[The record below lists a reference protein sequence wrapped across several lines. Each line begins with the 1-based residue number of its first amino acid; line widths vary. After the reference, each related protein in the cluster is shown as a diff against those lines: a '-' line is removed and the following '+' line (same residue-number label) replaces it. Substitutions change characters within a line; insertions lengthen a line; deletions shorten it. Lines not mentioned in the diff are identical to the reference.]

1 MVAPRRYRR
10 GQQAG
15 DDAGQFAKLGEAN
28 KRIRLLEQANKVG
41 QSLGYTS
48 VIGDCKA
55 LPFPDSEVREQAKAT
70 LTKLPT

>member
-15 DDAGQFAKLGEAN
+15 DDAGQFAKLREAN
-28 KRIRLLEQANKVG
+28 KRIRLLEQA
-41 QSLGYTS
+41 
-48 VIGDCKA
+48 
-55 LPFPDSEVREQAKAT
+55 KAT